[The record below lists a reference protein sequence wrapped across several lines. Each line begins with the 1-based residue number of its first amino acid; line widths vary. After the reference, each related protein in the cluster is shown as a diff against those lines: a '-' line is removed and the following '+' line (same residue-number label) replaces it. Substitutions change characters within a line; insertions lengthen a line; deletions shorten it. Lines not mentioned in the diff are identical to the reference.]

1 MRRYLLTRLGS
12 ALLLLLLVVSA
23 TFVLLHALP
32 GDPVQALDNPR
43 LTLLQREQLRRAFGL
58 DRPLAVQ
65 YLAWIR
71 SALLHFDWG
80 VSFVQQ
86 RPVSEVLG
94 QALPN
99 TLLLAAAA
107 LPLQYGLGLLLG
119 VAAARRAGRAADHWI
134 RGGALLLYSLPVF
147 WLALMAILALCL
159 KLPLFPPSHM
169 YSPAAQDLPPLAR
182 LLDLVHHLALPAIV
196 LALASAGGI
205 ARFVRANLLDAMGQE
220 YLRAARAK
228 GLSER
233 RVLWTHGMRNALP
246 PLLQVFGVHLPAML
260 AGSLVVEVVFSW
272 PGMGRLTYDAVLARD
287 FPVVLACTAW
297 HGLLVVTGGLLADL
311 LHAAVDPRVRDA

>member
-1 MRRYLLTRLGS
+1 MRRYLLARLGA
-12 ALLLLLLVVSA
+12 ALVLLLLVVSA
-23 TFVLLHALP
+23 TFVLLHLLP

-43 LTLLQREQLRRAFGL
+43 LTLAQREQLRHAFGL

-65 YLAWIR
+65 YLAWMR
-71 SALLHFDWG
+71 SALLRFDWG

-86 RPVSEVLG
+86 RPVTEVLG

-107 LPLQYGLGLLLG
+107 LPLQYLLGLLLG

-134 RGGALLLYSLPVF
+134 RAGALLLYSLPVF

-159 KLPLFPPSHM
+159 RLPLFPPSHM
-169 YSPAAQDLPPLAR
+169 YSPAAQDLPPLQR
-182 LLDLVHHLALPAIV
+182 LADLLHHLALPAVV
-196 LALASAGGI
+196 LALATAGGI
-205 ARFVRANLLDAMGQE
+205 ARFVRANLLDTLGQE

-228 GLSER
+228 GISER
-233 RVLWTHGMRNALP
+233 RVLWAHGMRNALG
-246 PLLQVFGVHLPAML
+246 PLLQIFGVHLPAML

-272 PGMGRLTYDAVLARD
+272 PGMGRLAYDAVLARD

-297 HGLLVVTGGLLADL
+297 HGLLVVTGGLAADL
-311 LHAAVDPRVRDA
+311 LHAAVDPRLRDA

>member
-43 LTLLQREQLRRAFGL
+43 LTLAQREQLRRAFGL

-107 LPLQYGLGLLLG
+107 LPLEYGLGLLLG

-169 YSPAAQDLPPLAR
+169 YSPAAQDLPPFAR
-182 LLDLVHHLALPAIV
+182 LLDLLHHLALPAIV